1 MPRILITMPMPAPA
15 PRVWELLADLGT
27 HDEWMRDAES
37 VEITTPQTRGLG
49 VRMDVATKIG
59 PFRTLDVMEVTGW
72 DEGRSIEVRHE
83 GVVSGTGTLS
93 VEPDGP
99 DRSVVTWIE
108 DLEFPWYLGGPI
120 TAWFAR
126 PVLAWVWRAN
136 LRGLARLVSSP

>member
-1 MPRILITMPMPAPA
+1 MPRILITMPMPASA
-15 PRVWELLADLGT
+15 PRVWDLLADLDT
-27 HDEWMRDAES
+27 HDQWMRDAES
-37 VEITTPQTRGLG
+37 VEITTTQRRGLG

-72 DEGRSIEVRHE
+72 EEGRSIEVRHE
-83 GVVSGTGTLS
+83 GVVSGQGILS
-93 VEPDGP
+93 VEPVGDE
-99 DRSVVTWIE
+99 RSVVTWTE

-126 PVLAWVWRAN
+126 PVLRWVWRAN